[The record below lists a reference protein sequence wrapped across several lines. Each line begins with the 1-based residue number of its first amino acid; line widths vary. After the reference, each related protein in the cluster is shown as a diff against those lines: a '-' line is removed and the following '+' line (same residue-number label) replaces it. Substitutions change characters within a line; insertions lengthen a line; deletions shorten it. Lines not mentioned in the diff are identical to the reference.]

1 MAVKPSESQVAECI
15 VSGHIRDLL
24 RAIGEDPD
32 REGLKETPARVAKS
46 WKELYQGYRQ
56 TPEEVLETKF
66 GADGYDQM
74 VTLKCIE
81 FYSTCEHHMLPF
93 NGHAHVSYIPEKEIV
108 GLSKLARLVDVFAKR
123 LQVQERLTVQVA
135 DSLHKTIKP
144 KGVAVM
150 LEAKHGCMLCRGV
163 RKQNSSMITTAL
175 RGAYERPE
183 VRAEF
188 FNSIK

>member
-1 MAVKPSESQVAECI
+1 M
-15 VSGHIRDLL
+15 
-24 RAIGEDPD
+24 
-32 REGLKETPARVAKS
+32 
-46 WKELYQGYRQ
+46 
-56 TPEEVLETKF
+56 
-66 GADGYDQM
+66 
-74 VTLKCIE
+74 
-81 FYSTCEHHMLPF
+81 
-93 NGHAHVSYIPEKEIV
+93 
-108 GLSKLARLVDVFAKR
+108 ARLVDVFAKR
-123 LQVQERLTVQVA
+123 LQVQERMTVQVV
-135 DSLHKTIKP
+135 DSLYKIIKP

>member
-1 MAVKPSESQVAECI
+1 MESKSTDSQTAECL
-15 VSGHIRDLL
+15 VSGHIRCLL

-32 REGLKETPARVAKS
+32 REGLLDTPARVAKS
-46 WKELYQGYRQ
+46 WKELYQGYEQ
-56 TPEEVLETKF
+56 TAEDVLSTKF
-66 GADGYDQM
+66 AADGYDQM
-74 VTLKCIE
+74 VTLKSIE

-93 NGHAHVSYIPEKEIV
+93 TGYAYVSYIPDNEIV

-135 DSLHKTIKP
+135 DSLFKIIKP

-150 LEAKHGCMLCRGV
+150 IEAKHGCMSCRGV
-163 RKQNSSMITTAL
+163 QKQNSSMITTAL

>member
-1 MAVKPSESQVAECI
+1 MEIKSTDAQVAECI
-15 VSGHIRDLL
+15 VVGHIRALL
-24 RAIGEDPD
+24 RTIGEDPD

-46 WKELYQGYRQ
+46 WGELYQGYRQ
-56 TPEEVLETKF
+56 TAEEVLSTTF
-66 GADGYDQM
+66 TADGYDQM
-74 VTLKCIE
+74 VTLKGIE

-93 NGHAHVSYIPEKEIV
+93 AGHAHVSYIPAREIV

-135 DSLHKTIKP
+135 DSLFKIIKP
-144 KGVAVM
+144 IGVAVM
-150 LEAKHGCMLCRGV
+150 IEAKHGCMSCRGV

>member
-1 MAVKPSESQVAECI
+1 MEIKSTDAQVAECI
-15 VSGHIRDLL
+15 VVGHIRALL
-24 RAIGEDPD
+24 RTIGEDPD

-46 WKELYQGYRQ
+46 WGELYQGYRQ
-56 TPEEVLETKF
+56 TAEEVLATRF
-66 GADGYDQM
+66 SADGYDQM

-93 NGHAHVSYIPEKEIV
+93 TGHAHVSYIPAKEIV

-135 DSLHKTIKP
+135 DSLFKIIKP
-144 KGVAVM
+144 IGVAVM
-150 LEAKHGCMLCRGV
+150 IEAKHGCMSCRGV